1 MFSSCAEKF
10 FEYALEL
17 FVKSG
22 HTDATEP
29 EFTNHST
36 KQFIYLDCDK
46 NFSLSQKQRDVF
58 RLFDNI
64 SRLFT
69 IKGIAFFSL
78 NLLVSSS
85 ERSQAAHNSHT
96 LIQSVVNDQATIC
109 MSRHDNEIILSF
121 AGYGSTCILSDW
133 YSSEYK
139 ILERLDIANMTITDN
154 REYFF
159 DFVSI
164 FARHYYFSNKPT
176 FYDSLPLN
184 FFSDWKSDVTREE
197 IEEFLREQRFSVVK
211 EYANDYVGYDTPSPE
226 EYIDNEYE
234 FDLVLQ
240 EAENVQISFSE
251 EEDSL
256 DQTEADEYDLSD
268 ISPEVFDDPE
278 LLLNYIENYS
288 NKINNNS

>member
-10 FEYALEL
+10 FEYALAL
-17 FVKSG
+17 FAESG

-29 EFTNHST
+29 EFTNHSA

-46 NFSLSQKQRDVF
+46 NISFSRKQRDILL
-58 RLFDNI
+58 LFDNI

-85 ERSQAAHNSHT
+85 ERSQAVHNSHV

-109 MSRHDNEIILSF
+109 MSRHDDEIIFSF
-121 AGYGSTCILSDW
+121 AGYGLTCILSDW
-133 YSSEYK
+133 YSNEYK

-164 FARHYYFSNKPT
+164 FARHYYFSNKQT

-184 FFSDWKSDVTREE
+184 FFSNWKSDITREE
-197 IEEFLREQRFSVVK
+197 IEEFLIEQRFSVVK

-278 LLLNYIENYS
+278 LLLNYIEKYS

>member
-1 MFSSCAEKF
+1 MFPSRAEKF

-17 FVKSG
+17 FAKSG

-29 EFTNHST
+29 EFTNHSA

-46 NFSLSQKQRDVF
+46 SFVLSQKQRDVF

-78 NLLVSSS
+78 NLSGTRS
-85 ERSQAAHNSHT
+85 ERSQAAHNSHM
-96 LIQSVVNDQATIC
+96 LIQSVVKNQATIC
-109 MSRHDNEIILSF
+109 MSRHADEIILSF

-139 ILERLDIANMTITDN
+139 ILERLDIANMTISDIK
-154 REYFF
+154 EYFF

-164 FARHYYFSNKPT
+164 FARHYYFSNNSPT

-197 IEEFLREQRFSVVK
+197 IEEFLIDQKFSVVK
-211 EYANDYVGYDTPSPE
+211 EYGNDYVEYDTISPE
-226 EYIDNEYE
+226 DSVDNEYE

-251 EEDSL
+251 EEDL
-256 DQTEADEYDLSD
+256 PEQTDSDEYDLSD
-268 ISPEVFDDPE
+268 IAPEIFADPE
-278 LLLNYIENYS
+278 LLLNYIEKFS
-288 NKINNNS
+288 K

>member
-78 NLLVSSS
+78 NLLGTHS
-85 ERSQAAHNSHT
+85 ERSQAAHNSHM
-96 LIQSVVNDQATIC
+96 LIQSVVKNQATIC
-109 MSRHDNEIILSF
+109 MSRHADEIILSF
-121 AGYGSTCILSDW
+121 AGYGSNCILSDW

-139 ILERLDIANMTITDN
+139 ILERLDIANMTIADVK
-154 REYFF
+154 EYFL

-197 IEEFLREQRFSVVK
+197 IEEFLREQRFSIVK
-211 EYANDYVGYDTPSPE
+211 EYGNDYV
-226 EYIDNEYE
+226 EYSTFVLEDAVDNEYE
-234 FDLVLQ
+234 FDLILQ
-240 EAENVQISFSE
+240 EAENVQIIFSDK
-251 EEDSL
+251 EDL
-256 DQTEADEYDLSD
+256 TKQTESDEYDLSEID
-268 ISPEVFDDPE
+268 TNIFADPE
-278 LLLNYIENYS
+278 LLLNYID
-288 NKINNNS
+288 KISQE